1 MSLHQDDKWV
11 SSQGPNG
18 CLEHHTEKDSNVKS
32 GLRGKHDDCPVMSVM
47 EREKGSMGASYLL
60 TLITDQCS
68 KSTNEETEAQRQR

>member
-47 EREKGSMGASYLL
+47 EREKGKHGCQLFADPDYGSMLKVY
-60 TLITDQCS
+60 
-68 KSTNEETEAQRQR
+68 K